1 MTKLADVLDWAK
13 LEQEISEGYISKRN
27 HPSLPLYIYNYSNKA
42 TFDHKWTHEIK
53 MCRGLITDHEGNII
67 GRSFY
72 KFWNLNQPEGISL
85 ADCQRLLSFGYS
97 YELTDKMD
105 GWLGVG
111 YKYNDQWAVSSRGS
125 FDSEGS
131 KFATEKFQKIVKA
144 ERDHVFPPNYTPV
157 FEIIFKKGQ
166 IVIPYDYEGLVL
178 LALVNNDT
186 GYELPYEMLHKVW
199 KKMNQGFD
207 KPLCRLVEKVD
218 KTLTAAMSEDIA
230 RKEGYVIT
238 LSHQYEMKE
247 PIKAK
252 IKFDEYCRLHR
263 ILTGITGN
271 QIHDALANPLK
282 GYLESDVPKE
292 FKGWVKSQADEYYQ
306 SFDDIYDTLEK
317 KVEEYRIAYK
327 GNSAEEAK
335 KNAVLYIKREYPDTY
350 QFVLLKEQDKI
361 RELHEAIWRSFK
373 PHGVVKPYYEEGKA
387 E

>member
-1 MTKLADVLDWAK
+1 
-13 LEQEISEGYISKRN
+13 
-27 HPSLPLYIYNYSNKA
+27 
-42 TFDHKWTHEIK
+42 
-53 MCRGLITDHEGNII
+53 
-67 GRSFY
+67 
-72 KFWNLNQPEGISL
+72 
-85 ADCQRLLSFGYS
+85 
-97 YELTDKMD
+97 MD

-131 KFATEKFQKIVKA
+131 RFATEKFQKIVKA